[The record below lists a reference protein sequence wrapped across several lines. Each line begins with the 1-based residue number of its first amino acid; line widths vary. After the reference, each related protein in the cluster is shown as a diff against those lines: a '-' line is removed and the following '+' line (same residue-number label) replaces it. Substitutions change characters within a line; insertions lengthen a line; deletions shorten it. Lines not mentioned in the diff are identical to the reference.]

1 MPSSLRYL
9 PVLLAAACHA
19 LPTQVVDLR
28 GATPPQTLAAQV
40 CVGLLNR
47 DPSLRGAA
55 YALLHPEDVTWLA
68 LVGDEQP
75 PTALD
80 TFMHAC
86 LAGGGV
92 AGSRII
98 RYNFSAQQEVVPNLL
113 TIAAVLDAVPL
124 EAGSPWEP
132 PGAALVFDAV
142 AAWVGFHEVNATAFV
157 FDHYGNAT
165 SGVAKMNP
173 GWDVHGAEP
182 LSPPLSKL
190 PDLSLADFIVKAK
203 YFNFFLLNGCIPG
216 TAEYALLERM
226 TADGASPWPRPIGVM
241 GYDDSWAIAGDVW
254 EAETACGRHNAG
266 QIASVG
272 VSNLAYFSREPPVT
286 QPLTRPPLPLVPYNA
301 SLTYVALVVGDGD
314 NVAYV
319 KGTRQ
324 QWMAARVAACAPPAP
339 PCAPLAWT
347 LSPALATLAPAILRW
362 FHASSLATA
371 GADAF
376 VLPPSGH
383 LYAYPSLMSARDQA
397 AFVAATAADAALL
410 NTRASVAWEVEG
422 TWEAAIGSYFPR
434 YAGGQLRAMFA
445 VNVPYLLPA
454 AAWGNASVLLVAG
467 AGGGA
472 PLARFAP
479 REWRGTSAA
488 PDPLDEPFFLS
499 VAQQA
504 AALGALPRGSVTAI
518 YGTSDGGLDWQD
530 LAALAGALPPHVRV
544 VAAEQIGELARE
556 AAAAGSPSARAIEG

>member
-1 MPSSLRYL
+1 MRPPSYL
-9 PVLLAAACHA
+9 PLFLLAAASHA

-28 GATPPQTLAAQV
+28 GATAPQTLAAQV
-40 CVGLLNR
+40 CIGLLNR
-47 DPSLRGAA
+47 APGLRGAA
-55 YALLHPEDVTWLA
+55 YALINPEDVTWLA

-80 TFMHAC
+80 AFMHAC
-86 LAGGGV
+86 LTGV
-92 AGSRII
+92 ADSRII

-113 TIAAVLDAVPL
+113 TVAAVLDAVPL

-132 PGAALVFDAV
+132 PGATLVFDAV
-142 AAWVGFHEVNATAFV
+142 AAWVGYKEVDATAYV
-157 FDHYGNAT
+157 FDHWVGNT
-165 SGVAKMNP
+165 SGAAKMNP

-190 PDLSLADFIVKAK
+190 PDLSLADYIVKERL
-203 YFNFFLLNGCIPG
+203 FNFFLLNGCIPG
-216 TAEYALLERM
+216 NAQYTLLERM
-226 TADGASPWPRPIGVM
+226 TADGASPWPRPIAYM
-241 GYDDSWAIAGDVW
+241 GYDDSWAVAGDIW

-286 QPLTRPPLPLVPYNA
+286 QPLTQPPLPRLIYNS
-301 SLTYVALVVGDGD
+301 SLTYVALIVGDGD
-314 NVAYV
+314 NLAYV

-347 LSPALATLAPAILRW
+347 LSPALATRAPAILRW
-362 FHASSLATA
+362 YHASSLATA

-383 LYAYPSLMSARDQA
+383 LYAYPSLMSASVQA
-397 AFVAATAADAALL
+397 AFVAATEADAALL
-410 NTRASVAWEVEG
+410 NSSASVAWEVDG

-445 VNVPYLLPA
+445 VNVPYLLPTV
-454 AAWGNASVLLVAG
+454 AWGNASVLLVAG
-467 AGGGA
+467 AAGSA
-472 PLARFAP
+472 PLALFAP
-479 REWRGTSAA
+479 REWRGTGAS
-488 PDPLDEPFFLS
+488 PDPLDAPFFLS
-499 VAQQA
+499 VSQQA
-504 AALGALPRGSVTAI
+504 AALAALPRGTVTAI
-518 YGTSDGGLDWQD
+518 YGTSDGGLSWTD
-530 LAALAGALPPHVRV
+530 LAALAGALPPHVKV

-556 AAAAGSPSARAIEG
+556 AAVKVHRSE